1 LQVGQVGTTLTF
13 DFVKVFDVFLAA
25 LDCAALFVDLQL
37 VAAGTARKFGS
48 FIAARIVSDGTA
60 IPDGYR
66 WFGRSSRRS
75 FGDAIKR
82 RRSSDVLLA
91 PHPPAAPIWRV
102 PSNAP
107 CATVLSS

>member
-1 LQVGQVGTTLTF
+1 MQVGQAGTALTF

-66 WFGRSSRRS
+66 CLEATPLSVADRRT
-75 FGDAIKR
+75 FF
-82 RRSSDVLLA
+82 
-91 PHPPAAPIWRV
+91 
-102 PSNAP
+102 
-107 CATVLSS
+107 